1 VFNFSS
7 SKLGPVL
14 KKKTPPA
21 AQTGLK
27 DIYVGV
33 ASLHPIGAPY
43 TQVFKPLGLWPSCLF
58 FFKPSS
64 SKLGPALK
72 KKTPPA
78 AQTGLKYIVELAG
91 VEPACKQGSKRLS
104 TCLFCYSVFD

>member
-1 VFNFSS
+1 MGVASLHPIGAPYTQVFKPLGPWPACLFFFQLSS
-7 SKLGPVL
+7 SKLGPAL

-33 ASLHPIGAPY
+33 ASLHPICAPY

-58 FFKPSS
+58 FF
-64 SKLGPALK
+64 
-72 KKTPPA
+72 
-78 AQTGLKYIVELAG
+78 
-91 VEPACKQGSKRLS
+91 
-104 TCLFCYSVFD
+104 